1 MNILLIGSGGREHAI
16 ANALARGPR
25 LRQLFIAPGNP
36 GMARRGELVDLDV
49 ADHRAVVEFC
59 RQNGVG
65 LVVVGPEQP
74 LIAGIADDLAA
85 QDILVFGPTR
95 AAARLEGSKG
105 FTKDLCRA
113 HHIPTA
119 DYGRFD
125 NEAAALVFAREKGA
139 PIVVKAD
146 GLAAGKGVVVA
157 QSLDEAER
165 AIRAMFAGSFRAFR
179 LGSGDRGIFTGRGSL
194 VLRALRR
201 REGAELSGPRRITSA
216 SAKATPAPTPA
227 AWAPIR
233 RPAR

>member
-16 ANALARGPR
+16 ANALARSPR
-25 LRQLFIAPGNP
+25 LRQLFVAPGNP
-36 GMARRGELVDLDV
+36 GIARRGELVDLDV
-49 ADHRAVVEFC
+49 ADHRSVAEFC

-85 QDILVFGPTR
+85 QNILVFGPTR

-157 QSLDEAER
+157 QTWTR
-165 AIRAMFAGSFRAFR
+165 P
-179 LGSGDRGIFTGRGSL
+179 
-194 VLRALRR
+194 
-201 REGAELSGPRRITSA
+201 SGPFARCSRGVSGV
-216 SAKATPAPTPA
+216 
-227 AWAPIR
+227 
-233 RPAR
+233 PARKW